1 MWVSERECSC
11 TWCWAWGPNSFGGS
25 ESRGHWVW
33 FWSQTDPRG
42 KEVWIVSSISQSP
55 SNSQHGHSRQQH
67 AESMGEVSRLTEFPP
82 ELSCSNAVTSE
93 SARRAWKKQGEVLKL
108 KETFRQE
115 RTCTGPTLRKRH
127 RLRPPRQGQHLP
139 PQALGLCREND

>member
-42 KEVWIVSSISQSP
+42 KEVWIVSSIPQSP
-55 SNSQHGHSRQQH
+55 SNSQRGHSRQQH
-67 AESMGEVSRLTEFPP
+67 AESMEEVSRLTEFPP
-82 ELSCSNAVTSE
+82 RVVLQQCSDLGVREE
-93 SARRAWKKQGEVLKL
+93 SVEEARRGVETEGDFQTGMHLYWTNT
-108 KETFRQE
+108 KEDTQAEATKTRSAPA
-115 RTCTGPTLRKRH
+115 TPGLGTL
-127 RLRPPRQGQHLP
+127 
-139 PQALGLCREND
+139 